1 MMAGHST
8 LWVDDPHLS
17 YLIAGNLVNAVGDPD
32 LQRIRR
38 HIMDILDQLDCHNDQ
53 MEIIRAGGCA
63 EGFRMRGTD
72 VDQMHVDKR
81 TKVVAEVP
89 RNLGTDMA
97 VVRLL
102 KTSDV
107 PPGYVKL
114 AVQTPHTPV
123 AHIRESTHR
132 VGGGYYLSSE
142 EFVRW
147 FHKLNPN
154 GVLHGPC
161 VMERHEQGPDHDRA
175 FCLEFKEWP
184 VYANEWVERKRSYG
198 WPSRG
203 LIEKIKS
210 QGCHLMAIGSKKLTE
225 NFISNDLE
233 NNKWIQDP
241 FQWRLSF
248 SLAEKQLIYSFNNT
262 QFLTYGIFKLLNQ
275 EVFSQDSIVSDCICS
290 YFLKSALFWTIE
302 ETPSDYWKPERL
314 VFCVDICFQRLLEW
328 TRNGICPN
336 FFIRENNMFMG
347 KVEEWQLEYTSWK
360 LFELYSEGW
369 RCLLRCHSLIH
380 LKKALEDARNKIRP
394 NSFPTSN
401 PEEDFKCLRSSVRDR
416 TQVEGNVD
424 AVLFSEILSRR
435 PKSPSLDLL
444 ELELRN
450 SLKLEV
456 QRRVDTFDL
465 EILRLRRFQT
475 LRQLALIYLNMSLT
489 KHTTRKKYTYIR
501 KAFCYLHLS
510 RFSDICKGNLT
521 LATAYYCLGRFDSA
535 LKYIKKYDDILKE
548 DLGYIHTH
556 LRHGVVYQTPMYCSN
571 FCGRGLSSLDKMSLA
586 VSYDFEVHRP
596 LPLIPNEIA
605 LEIVMMRKTES
616 SLFILPGL
624 YSVFLK
630 ILCYT
635 NKSNLKM
642 VEELSMKL
650 KEFLHCSKKE
660 DIYMN
665 YIMLA
670 VAFVKLGNYDKALQ
684 YYCLAHVHKRR
695 FVMCNRGCPE
705 WQTRTSVLFYI
716 AQMLQ
721 SLMPI

>member
-184 VYANEWVERKRSYG
+184 VYANEWVERK
-198 WPSRG
+198 
-203 LIEKIKS
+203 
-210 QGCHLMAIGSKKLTE
+210 
-225 NFISNDLE
+225 
-233 NNKWIQDP
+233 
-241 FQWRLSF
+241 
-248 SLAEKQLIYSFNNT
+248 
-262 QFLTYGIFKLLNQ
+262 
-275 EVFSQDSIVSDCICS
+275 
-290 YFLKSALFWTIE
+290 
-302 ETPSDYWKPERL
+302 
-314 VFCVDICFQRLLEW
+314 
-328 TRNGICPN
+328 
-336 FFIRENNMFMG
+336 
-347 KVEEWQLEYTSWK
+347 
-360 LFELYSEGW
+360 SEGW

-605 LEIVMMRKTES
+605 LEIKT
-616 SLFILPGL
+616 
-624 YSVFLK
+624 V
-630 ILCYT
+630 
-635 NKSNLKM
+635 NK
-642 VEELSMKL
+642 EENEWNTTRISDMPWQ
-650 KEFLHCSKKE
+650 
-660 DIYMN
+660 I
-665 YIMLA
+665 
-670 VAFVKLGNYDKALQ
+670 AL
-684 YYCLAHVHKRR
+684 
-695 FVMCNRGCPE
+695 
-705 WQTRTSVLFYI
+705 
-716 AQMLQ
+716 
-721 SLMPI
+721 